1 MGYQRLIESNQ
12 NKRHKPFL
20 KWPGGK
26 RWLCP
31 KLLEVISGFE
41 YRRYF
46 EPFLGGGAL
55 FFALR
60 PTTAI
65 LSDVNPDLI
74 NLYRQVRRI
83 PHRLIEDLRKIPVTD
98 ETYNALRAET
108 ACGKVR
114 SAVRMLFLNR
124 TGFAGMYRLNR
135 NGEFNVPYGGGHRR
149 HEILWKNNLILN
161 AAEALR
167 DAQLH
172 CADFETVLGRA
183 RKGDLV
189 YCDPTY
195 TVAHNNNGFVRYNEA
210 NFRWADQVRLASAC
224 TRLRARGVT
233 VLVSNAF
240 HREIKSLYSDA
251 VIYVAERASNLCPSA
266 EKRRV
271 TKEYLFVLRP

>member
-1 MGYQRLIESNQ
+1 VGHQRLIESNQ
-12 NKRHKPFL
+12 SASRKPFL

-31 KLLEVISGFE
+31 KLLQMISGLE
-41 YRRYF
+41 YRRYL
-46 EPFLGGGAL
+46 EPFLGGGAF

-60 PTTAI
+60 PAKAI

-74 NLYRQVRRI
+74 NLYRQVKRI
-83 PHRLIEDLRKIPVTD
+83 PHKLIEDLRKIPVTD

-114 SAVRMLFLNR
+114 SAVRLLFLNR

-135 NGEFNVPYGGGHRR
+135 NGQFNVPFGGGHRR
-149 HEILWKNNLILN
+149 PDVLWKNNLILT

-167 DAQLH
+167 DAHLH
-172 CADFETVLGRA
+172 CEDFETVLGRA

-210 NFRWADQVRLASAC
+210 NFRWADQVRLASVC
-224 TRLRARGVT
+224 TRLRSKGVT

-240 HREIKSLYSDA
+240 HEEIKFLYPDA
-251 VIYVAERASNLCPSA
+251 VAHVAERASTLCPSPQ
-266 EKRRV
+266 KRRI
-271 TKEYLFVLRP
+271 TKEYLFVLQP